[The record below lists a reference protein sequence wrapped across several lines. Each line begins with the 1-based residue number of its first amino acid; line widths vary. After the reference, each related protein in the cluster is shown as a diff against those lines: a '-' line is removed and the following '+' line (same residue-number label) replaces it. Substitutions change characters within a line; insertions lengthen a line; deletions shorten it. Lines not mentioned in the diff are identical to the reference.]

1 MPRKE
6 YVPILGDDA
15 VDAIQAKQKAR
26 ERDAERKRNERK
38 AKKEAKSKA
47 KLEKELRQQGKVP
60 FVSTRDWWTQNRAT
74 LTEAQR
80 QELAARQE
88 ATLDTLY
95 WAEAWIKGTYDVS
108 PDDDECYVGL
118 ELGAEMLQEDVAKF
132 GKVNYYSTT
141 AMFAQELRTDPD
153 FVQIVRSYSHAYPNW
168 TINATEISLRY
179 GYLVGI
185 PAEIAD
191 HPLMQ
196 HLTRSLRCD
205 ECGWEDPATPQVTRE
220 FFCPDCIEKRAART
234 AADFARVNA
243 WVLERHLNKSTPVHL
258 DSWGRK

>member
-1 MPRKE
+1 
-6 YVPILGDDA
+6 
-15 VDAIQAKQKAR
+15 
-26 ERDAERKRNERK
+26 
-38 AKKEAKSKA
+38 
-47 KLEKELRQQGKVP
+47 
-60 FVSTRDWWTQNRAT
+60 
-74 LTEAQR
+74 
-80 QELAARQE
+80 
-88 ATLDTLY
+88 
-95 WAEAWIKGTYDVS
+95 
-108 PDDDECYVGL
+108 
-118 ELGAEMLQEDVAKF
+118 MLQEDVAKF

-205 ECGWEDPATPQVTRE
+205 ECGWEDPATAQVTRE

-258 DSWGRK
+258 DSWGRNSHSTATQTAIHTFSTPFLSV